1 MNIYIGIALLA
12 ALLVAL
18 ALARRA
24 YRREKQRRR
33 RLRRAGSLQEL
44 TTTTARSDMRA
55 FEDPGMVMDTVR
67 RPGVRKEP
75 PSDGKP
81 SRGRIG

>member
-1 MNIYIGIALLA
+1 MDIFVGIALVLG
-12 ALLVAL
+12 LLVAL
-18 ALARRA
+18 ALARLA
-24 YRREKQRRR
+24 YRREKLRRR
-33 RLRRAGSLQEL
+33 RSRRTGSLQDF

-55 FEDPGMVMDTVR
+55 FEDPGVVMDTVR

-81 SRGRIG
+81 RRG

>member
-1 MNIYIGIALLA
+1 MDIFVGTALVV

-24 YRREKQRRR
+24 YRREKLRRR
-33 RLRRAGSLQEL
+33 RPRRAGSLQEF

-55 FEDPGMVMDTVR
+55 FEDPGVVMDTVR

-81 SRGRIG
+81 GRG